1 MCACITQTEKRKL
14 RICKILMPSTMTT
27 VRTIF
32 VSNSVSQETFKEG
45 IFNSNFADEK
55 IDAQRKRRWVT

>member
-1 MCACITQTEKRKL
+1 MHALHRQKEKRKL

-27 VRTIF
+27 VPTIF
-32 VSNSVSQETFKEG
+32 VSNSVSQETFREG

-55 IDAQRKRRWVT
+55 IGAQRKRRWVT